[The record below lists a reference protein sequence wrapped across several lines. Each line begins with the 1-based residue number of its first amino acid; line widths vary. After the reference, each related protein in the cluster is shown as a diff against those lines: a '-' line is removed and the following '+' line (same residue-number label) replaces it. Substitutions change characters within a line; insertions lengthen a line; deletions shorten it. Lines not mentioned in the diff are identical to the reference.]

1 MTAIRTWPSGTCGS
15 RSCVTRTTSGPPVV
29 VTTTARIARLPP
41 TAASSIRACPR
52 KRCHR
57 SGPAQSSDNHGRHQ
71 PEQAAPE
78 RAAPFRSRGP
88 ICSRGCPMVR
98 AVTPHP
104 RGAATGDPASEH
116 PSARRRTRRRTRAPL
131 RAPTRIRRAT
141 GTPRHLQRPNRPRL
155 ANRAS
160 EPGHDVDAVV
170 AEDARLRQARSN
182 RDRGAWRRVAPFAP
196 SSLRPAPTSAARC
209 SSRAREVGRPLA
221 PRLSAS
227 SDRRIDSGAQS
238 SRWSSRMV

>member
-182 RDRGAWRRVAPFAP
+182 RDPRSVVTRGSVCPLVAAAGSDAGGGASTGAPPLRVVRQADR
-196 SSLRPAPTSAARC
+196 LRC
-209 SSRAREVGRPLA
+209 SVL
-221 PRLSAS
+221 
-227 SDRRIDSGAQS
+227 
-238 SRWSSRMV
+238 